1 MDKKKR
7 IEIVNALIK
16 YIANND
22 KNTFNGKGLLH
33 YKDRTA
39 HFVLKGKSLRFVD
52 HYTNVS
58 MNMTRVDYK
67 TKIQK
72 KYFSSG
78 GTMWGL
84 VKDFTHFIYGNDNSN
99 GLNGYG
105 GLYCT
110 HWGWTEEAMK
120 NMREY
125 AREIGYLKSF

>member
-1 MDKKKR
+1 MN
-7 IEIVNALIK
+7 ELIK

-39 HFVLKGKSLRFVD
+39 HFVLNGKSLRFVD

-72 KYFSSG
+72 VLFKRWHNVGISKRFY
-78 GTMWGL
+78 TLHLW
-84 VKDFTHFIYGNDNSN
+84 K
-99 GLNGYG
+99 
-105 GLYCT
+105 
-110 HWGWTEEAMK
+110 
-120 NMREY
+120 
-125 AREIGYLKSF
+125 

>member
-1 MDKKKR
+1 MNKQKR

-39 HFVLKGKSLRFVD
+39 HFVLNGKSLRFVD

-58 MNMTRVDYK
+58 MNMTRIDYK

-72 KYFSSG
+72 
-78 GTMWGL
+78 
-84 VKDFTHFIYGNDNSN
+84 
-99 GLNGYG
+99 
-105 GLYCT
+105 CT
-110 HWGWTEEAMK
+110 FQAAAQCGD
-120 NMREY
+120 
-125 AREIGYLKSF
+125 

>member
-7 IEIVNALIK
+7 IEIVNELIK

-39 HFVLKGKSLRFVD
+39 HFVLNGKSLRFVD

-72 KYFSSG
+72 STFQAVAQCG
-78 GTMWGL
+78 
-84 VKDFTHFIYGNDNSN
+84 H
-99 GLNGYG
+99 
-105 GLYCT
+105 
-110 HWGWTEEAMK
+110 
-120 NMREY
+120 
-125 AREIGYLKSF
+125 